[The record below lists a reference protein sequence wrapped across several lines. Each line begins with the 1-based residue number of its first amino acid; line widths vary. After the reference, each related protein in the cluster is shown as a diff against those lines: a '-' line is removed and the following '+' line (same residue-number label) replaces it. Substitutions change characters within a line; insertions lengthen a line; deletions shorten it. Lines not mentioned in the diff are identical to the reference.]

1 MTWDRNYGQR
11 EGDFWV
17 EHAIQEIERTYGD
30 TVRPKAK
37 SLFKFGKNL
46 DLDTAAAETVWETGG
61 DETYVTT
68 NAIDTVSSSSASDTA
83 VTMYVEGHTVSGT
96 GADAQYTFT
105 TQTVALNGQSKVT
118 LGTPLARVSRAY
130 ATSGTLVGDFYVFED
145 DTVTAGVPDTASKI
159 HLGVY
164 AATSGEPQ
172 SFKAAT
178 TFSNTDYFLVTSLIL
193 SVGKKTT
200 ATVDF
205 TFEIRV
211 PGDIFRPAFQTTLS
225 GNQNTHQYNAKPY
238 FLIPKNA
245 DVRVRAATSANNT
258 EVDALFM
265 GVLCE
270 IAD

>member
-1 MTWDRNYGQR
+1 MSWDRSYGLR
-11 EGDFWV
+11 EENFWMA
-17 EHAIQEIERTYGD
+17 HAIQEIKRTYGQD
-30 TVRPKAK
+30 VRPKAK

-46 DLDTAAAETVWETGG
+46 DLDTAATETIWETGG

-96 GADAQYTFT
+96 GSDSEFTFT

-118 LGTPLARVSRAY
+118 LDTPLARVSRAY

-145 DTVTAGVPDTASKI
+145 DTVTAGVPDTQSKI

-164 AATSGEPQ
+164 AATNGEPQ

-178 TFSNTDYFLVTSLIL
+178 TFSNTDYFIVTNLIL

-200 ATVDF
+200 AIVDF
-205 TFEIRV
+205 TFEVRQA
-211 PGDIFRPAFQTTLS
+211 GDIFRPAFQTTLS
-225 GNQNTHQYNAKPY
+225 GNQPTYEYTAKPY
-238 FLIPKNA
+238 FILPRNS
-245 DVRVRAATSANNT
+245 DVRVRASTSANNT

-270 IAD
+270 VI